1 MNNMIFK
8 ILSSILLI
16 VVFLFPSDASAQN
29 ENIRAIIES
38 DTEVAIASPVV
49 FDAKKSEFPDTA
61 DISFT
66 WTFGD
71 GNTGSGKQITHTFSR
86 PGLYAV
92 VLTLSVD
99 DKEYTDTAY
108 IRVFSTEILLL
119 VDDTVPEAPLVTAK
133 ESAAE
138 KDILLRLLYPDPTET
153 RSTEGLIKTLLARR
167 DSLLRSPLLIIWTS
181 STTSTDT
188 IAQIGQR
195 IDDFLISSERP
206 RNINHLGIVII
217 TEQSFGPLNRP
228 AQTAFNILKPRY
240 VLLTRPESLSLITE
254 SSDPDK
260 VIENIRVENIQFQLL
275 GEHSARTVD
284 RLTPWNA
291 VSYIV
296 NGLVH
301 VGVPLSSVVLV
312 LMLPV
317 IATLIAFSR
326 QIIGVKAFGIFT
338 PTVVTLSF
346 IALGLRS
353 GMVVFIG
360 ILVAA
365 MFSRMLIRR
374 FHLQY
379 LPRMA
384 LVLTIVACS
393 ILLLFWIGGIVG
405 EVHIVGGAVFPIL
418 ILASLAEQFVDTQT
432 RLGSKTA
439 ARLVA
444 ETLALAVVSTLVVQW
459 DVLRSFIVGY
469 PEAVL
474 ITIPINIALGRWS
487 GLRLT
492 EYFRFRE
499 LIFLKNK

>member
-1 MNNMIFK
+1 MNNIISK
-8 ILSSILLI
+8 ILSSILLVI
-16 VVFLFPSDASAQN
+16 VLTFPLHVDAREES
-29 ENIRAIIES
+29 IRAAIES
-38 DTEVAIASPVV
+38 DTEAAIASPIVL
-49 FDAKKSEFPDTA
+49 DAKKSEFPDAA
-61 DISFT
+61 DVSFT

-71 GNTGSGKQITHTFSR
+71 GNTGSGKQITHTFTR
-86 PGLYAV
+86 PGLYTV
-92 VLTLSVD
+92 VLTLRVD
-99 DKEYTDTAY
+99 GEEYIDTTY
-108 IRVFSTEILLL
+108 IRVYSTEILLL
-119 VDDTVPEAPLVTAK
+119 VDDTIPETPLTTAK
-133 ESAAE
+133 EAAAE

-153 RSTEGLIKTLLARR
+153 RPTEGLIKTLLTRR
-167 DSLLRSPLLIIWTS
+167 DSLLRSPLLVIWTS

-195 IDDFLISSERP
+195 IDDFLVSSERP

-228 AQTAFNILKPRY
+228 AQTAFNILQPRY
-240 VLLTRPESLSLITE
+240 VLLTRPESLLLVTE
-254 SSDPDK
+254 SLDPDK
-260 VIENIRVENIQFQLL
+260 VIENVRAENVQFQLL

-353 GMVVFIG
+353 GLIVFIG
-360 ILVAA
+360 ILIAA
-365 MFSRMLIRR
+365 TFSRLLIRR
-374 FHLQY
+374 FRLQY

-393 ILLLFWIGGIVG
+393 ILLLFWIGGIAG
-405 EVHIVGGAVFPIL
+405 EVHIVGSAVFPIL
-418 ILASLAEQFVDTQT
+418 ILASLAEQFVDAQT

-444 ETLALAVVSTLVVQW
+444 ETLALAIVSTLVVQW
-459 DVLRSFIVGY
+459 NILRSFIVGY

-492 EYFRFRE
+492 EYFRFRD